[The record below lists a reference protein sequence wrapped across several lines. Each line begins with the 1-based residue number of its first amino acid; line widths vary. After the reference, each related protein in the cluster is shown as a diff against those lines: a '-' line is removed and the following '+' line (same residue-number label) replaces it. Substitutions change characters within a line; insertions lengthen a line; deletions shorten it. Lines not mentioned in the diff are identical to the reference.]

1 MSIETQEQTELKM
14 YVWAK
19 TERAGDIVTVS
30 GTEDKYTTFTDGT
43 RCATALIGE
52 MLLEARDQDNAESLA
67 KSFKTVEEPQRDP
80 NPVEE
85 TIKKETTTTGNVM
98 IDVLRKVSAKNT
110 VTMPLEINV
119 PTKDVYNLLVD
130 QIDEDLNEHVLQL
143 VMSQIDNLQEQL
155 KPQAEEFIKNYYNG
169 KGTKTNT
176 RRKSTNSGGNSSAPD
191 ITY

>member
-67 KSFKTVEEPQRDP
+67 KSFKTVEDHR
-80 NPVEE
+80 
-85 TIKKETTTTGNVM
+85 
-98 IDVLRKVSAKNT
+98 
-110 VTMPLEINV
+110 EIRI
-119 PTKDVYNLLVD
+119 L
-130 QIDEDLNEHVLQL
+130 
-143 VMSQIDNLQEQL
+143 
-155 KPQAEEFIKNYYNG
+155 
-169 KGTKTNT
+169 
-176 RRKSTNSGGNSSAPD
+176 
-191 ITY
+191 